1 MYIQGKETDEM
12 ILDVVRALW
21 ERHKRTERIRKQMR
35 MTKRCS
41 RELDML
47 LSLMGIDYSRI
58 ELCPIPVE
66 TEENVH
72 IDERRR

>member
-1 MYIQGKETDEM
+1 M

-72 IDERRR
+72 IAERRR

>member
-1 MYIQGKETDEM
+1 M

-58 ELCPIPVE
+58 ELNILV
-66 TEENVH
+66 
-72 IDERRR
+72 R